1 MSLRGALLAL
11 IAWVAA
17 AALASSARG
26 QIAQAIQPI
35 DISALVRL
43 LQEESGGVVTDWDAF
58 EAAHRRYEEGHQPL
72 HDRARGVIVA
82 TNGDQEAQRPMV
94 MELRMAQQQLES
106 TLFQELAPLVSG
118 ADAAAIERV
127 AIRRDQAASLRVLQ
141 WSIEGIGIDLGE
153 ALHEALDGDDAAWL
167 ALKPEVDRY
176 RATRRD
182 AARRLLKEWV
192 DSEKCSSNRE
202 AEAAAI
208 WQECAELGRRMAEE
222 QAKEQAKEP
231 NQADPAGGQ
240 VEEPRLESSD
250 DLEELE
256 AILEAGQRRIAEIY
270 RACWSTT
277 QSALSSMITQQLS
290 MCDAILPRLGTIPA
304 LRVRRALAASLGVP
318 NDRSQGVEVM
328 AVAFMRLP
336 SIDAAG
342 KAALRAV
349 LDDWVA
355 QDASLQDRLMRVRG
369 TMLGTNSLVW
379 DEAESQGL
387 QAEFAELTGRRD
399 ALAEAAR
406 ERLQAAVKPYAD
418 GAERD
423 AQASDFAGRLAQSA
437 RSIARGEAALEGV
450 DLALGPIEPDT
461 EDEPI
466 EFDPMD
472 EVVGQRHKPDPA
484 LLDRCVVV
492 FGIDEGTAA
501 SMRALAEVHTAAL
514 EALKQGPMERIMGSA
529 QHEVLQRAADQS
541 LADMQ
546 PGIDAFLA
554 ERREF
559 AMRVHAAD
567 DEYWRALAALAGERG
582 EALAAFIRVATVM
595 GSTDARWVSVS
606 APGEGNPVRAAL
618 ECAAPGI
625 DPDAL
630 IAVVAPV
637 EPMSTALTKESN
649 DNRDAFA
656 AEWIRGAPLW
666 RNQAAVSNDE
676 RAAFYAESVARR
688 QQLQNAHHQ
697 LEQRRASMVDALER
711 DLGAVLGP
719 KGPWQLRRA
728 MAAEAAPPA
737 FREHQRI
744 MPVLDRLL
752 ADPNLP
758 GDLRVEVLGLK
769 DDLEQPLREVE
780 ERLVAS
786 IEALRAANVSDTDG
800 SRWPERAALGLAAQ
814 WAFWQRDEVERRGAE
829 RLRRAVPESVLPSAR
844 LRPIRVVERGRYES

>member
-17 AALASSARG
+17 AALASSAHG
-26 QIAQAIQPI
+26 QIAQAIEPI

-58 EAAHRRYEEGHQPL
+58 EAAHRRYVEGHQPL
-72 HDRARGVIVA
+72 HERARAVIVA
-82 TNGDQEAQRPMV
+82 TNGDTEAQRPMV
-94 MELRMAQQQLES
+94 MELRMAQQQLDAA
-106 TLFQELAPLVSG
+106 LLQAIAPLVSG

-127 AIRRDQAASLRVLQ
+127 AIRRDQAASLRLFQ
-141 WSIEGIGIDLGE
+141 WSIEGIGLDLGDALRE
-153 ALHEALDGDDAAWL
+153 ALAGDDAAWL

-176 RATRRD
+176 RAMRRD
-182 AARRLLKEWV
+182 AARRLLKEWL
-192 DSEKCSSNRE
+192 DSEKCSSNRQDE
-202 AEAAAI
+202 AMAI
-208 WQECAELGRRMAEE
+208 WDECMQIQGRLEELRGKAP
-222 QAKEQAKEP
+222 K
-231 NQADPAGGQ
+231 QADPEGGEADQ
-240 VEEPRLESSD
+240 ERPDLD
-250 DLEELE
+250 DGLKDLEASYAACVERGLG
-256 AILEAGQRRIAEIY
+256 LH

-277 QSALSSMITQQLS
+277 QSSIASMMTQQLS

-304 LRVRRALAASLGVP
+304 MRVRRALAVSLGVP
-318 NDRSQGVEVM
+318 TDRSQGIEAM
-328 AVAFMRLP
+328 AAAFMRLP

-582 EALAAFIRVATVM
+582 EALAAFMRVATVM

-728 MAAEAAPPA
+728 MAADAAPPA

>member
-1 MSLRGALLAL
+1 
-11 IAWVAA
+11 
-17 AALASSARG
+17 
-26 QIAQAIQPI
+26 
-35 DISALVRL
+35 
-43 LQEESGGVVTDWDAF
+43 
-58 EAAHRRYEEGHQPL
+58 
-72 HDRARGVIVA
+72 
-82 TNGDQEAQRPMV
+82 
-94 MELRMAQQQLES
+94 
-106 TLFQELAPLVSG
+106 
-118 ADAAAIERV
+118 
-127 AIRRDQAASLRVLQ
+127 
-141 WSIEGIGIDLGE
+141 
-153 ALHEALDGDDAAWL
+153 
-167 ALKPEVDRY
+167 
-176 RATRRD
+176 
-182 AARRLLKEWV
+182 
-192 DSEKCSSNRE
+192 
-202 AEAAAI
+202 
-208 WQECAELGRRMAEE
+208 
-222 QAKEQAKEP
+222 
-231 NQADPAGGQ
+231 
-240 VEEPRLESSD
+240 
-250 DLEELE
+250 
-256 AILEAGQRRIAEIY
+256 
-270 RACWSTT
+270 
-277 QSALSSMITQQLS
+277 
-290 MCDAILPRLGTIPA
+290 
-304 LRVRRALAASLGVP
+304 
-318 NDRSQGVEVM
+318 
-328 AVAFMRLP
+328 
-336 SIDAAG
+336 
-342 KAALRAV
+342 
-349 LDDWVA
+349 
-355 QDASLQDRLMRVRG
+355 
-369 TMLGTNSLVW
+369 
-379 DEAESQGL
+379 
-387 QAEFAELTGRRD
+387 
-399 ALAEAAR
+399 
-406 ERLQAAVKPYAD
+406 VKPYAD
-418 GAERD
+418 GADCD

-582 EALAAFIRVATVM
+582 EALAAFMRVATVM

-637 EPMSTALTKESN
+637 EPMSTALTKGSN

-814 WAFWQRDEVERRGAE
+814 WAFWQRDELERRGAE

>member
-1 MSLRGALLAL
+1 VNLRGALLAL
-11 IAWVAA
+11 MAWVAA
-17 AALASSARG
+17 AAAASMAHG
-26 QIAQAIQPI
+26 QMAQAIQPI

-58 EAAHRRYEEGHQPL
+58 EAAHRRYVEGHQPL
-72 HDRARGVIVA
+72 HDRARAVIVA

-118 ADAAAIERV
+118 ADAVAIERV
-127 AIRRDQAASLRVLQ
+127 AIRRDQAASLRLFQ
-141 WSIEGIGIDLGE
+141 WFIEGIGLDLGE

-192 DSEKCSSNRE
+192 ESERCSSNRK

-208 WQECAELGRRMAEE
+208 WQECAELERRMAEE

-250 DLEELE
+250 DLQELE
-256 AILEAGQRRIAEIY
+256 AILEAGQRRITEIY
-270 RACWSTT
+270 RACWRTT

-304 LRVRRALAASLGVP
+304 LRVRRTLAASLGVP
-318 NDRSQGVEVM
+318 NDRSYGVEAM

-349 LDDWVA
+349 LDDWVS

-387 QAEFAELTGRRD
+387 QAEFAELADRRD
-399 ALAEAAR
+399 AVAEAAR
-406 ERLQAAVKPYAD
+406 ERLRAAVKPYAD
-418 GAERD
+418 GADCD

-529 QHEVLQRAADQS
+529 QHEMLQRAAGQS

-546 PGIDAFLA
+546 AGIDAFLA
-554 ERREF
+554 ERRGF

-582 EALAAFIRVATVM
+582 EALAAFMRVATVM
-595 GSTDARWVSVS
+595 GSADARWVSVS

-637 EPMSTALTKESN
+637 EPMSTTLTKESN

-676 RAAFYAESVARR
+676 RAAFYAESEARR
-688 QQLQNAHHQ
+688 QQLMNARKQ
-697 LEQRRASMVDALER
+697 IEQRRASMVDALEH

-719 KGPWQLRRA
+719 KGPWRVRRA

-737 FREHQRI
+737 FRDHQRI

-769 DDLEQPLREVE
+769 DDLEQPLREAE
-780 ERLVAS
+780 ERLVAA
-786 IEALRAANVSDTDG
+786 IDALRSAMVNDTDG

>member
-1 MSLRGALLAL
+1 VSLRGALLAL

-17 AALASSARG
+17 AALASSAHG
-26 QIAQAIQPI
+26 QIAQAIEPI

-58 EAAHRRYEEGHQPL
+58 EAAHRRYVEGHQPL
-72 HDRARGVIVA
+72 HERARAVIVA
-82 TNGDQEAQRPMV
+82 TNGDTEAQRPMV
-94 MELRMAQQQLES
+94 MELRMAQQQLDAA
-106 TLFQELAPLVSG
+106 LLQAIAPLVSG

-127 AIRRDQAASLRVLQ
+127 AIRRDQAASLRLFQ
-141 WSIEGIGIDLGE
+141 WSIEGIGLDLGDSLRE
-153 ALHEALDGDDAAWL
+153 ALAGDDAAWL

-176 RATRRD
+176 RAMRRD
-182 AARRLLKEWV
+182 AARRLLKEWL
-192 DSEKCSSNRE
+192 DSEKCSSNRQDE
-202 AEAAAI
+202 AMAI
-208 WQECAELGRRMAEE
+208 WDECMQIQGRLEELRGKAP
-222 QAKEQAKEP
+222 K
-231 NQADPAGGQ
+231 QADPEGGEADQ
-240 VEEPRLESSD
+240 ERPDLD
-250 DLEELE
+250 DGLKDLEASYAACVERGLG
-256 AILEAGQRRIAEIY
+256 LH

-277 QSALSSMITQQLS
+277 QSSIASMMTQQLS

-304 LRVRRALAASLGVP
+304 MRVRRALAVSLGVP
-318 NDRSQGVEVM
+318 TDRSQGIEAM
-328 AVAFMRLP
+328 AAAFMRLP

-418 GAERD
+418 GADCD

-582 EALAAFIRVATVM
+582 EALAAFMRVATVM